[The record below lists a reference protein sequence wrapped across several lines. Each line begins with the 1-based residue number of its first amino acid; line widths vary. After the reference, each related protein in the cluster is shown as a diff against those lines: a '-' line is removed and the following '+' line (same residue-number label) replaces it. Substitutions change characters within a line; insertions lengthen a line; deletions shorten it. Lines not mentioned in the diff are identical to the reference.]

1 MHSHE
6 PILAQYHIFA
16 ERRLHFGKLFWIN
29 IAFFLALLLLA
40 AAIFKDLGPPALGWF
55 LLIAGLATLQ
65 ISYITHRIRTVEDT
79 YERLMNTIEERL
91 RAAGHADCP
100 DRASLEEIRRAFPGD
115 RCPRG
120 RRCRPRNRR
129 LGHDCCGMMRVG
141 LA

>member
-6 PILAQYHIFA
+6 PILAQYYIFA

-29 IAFFLALLLLA
+29 IAFFLTLLLLA
-40 AAIFKDLGPPALGWF
+40 AAIFKDLAPPALALF

-91 RAAGHADCP
+91 RAAGHADCQVAP
-100 DRASLEEIRRAFPGD
+100 LSKKYGARSLVTIA
-115 RCPRG
+115 
-120 RRCRPRNRR
+120 
-129 LGHDCCGMMRVG
+129 LAAVG
-141 LA
+141 VALTIAGLVIIVAG